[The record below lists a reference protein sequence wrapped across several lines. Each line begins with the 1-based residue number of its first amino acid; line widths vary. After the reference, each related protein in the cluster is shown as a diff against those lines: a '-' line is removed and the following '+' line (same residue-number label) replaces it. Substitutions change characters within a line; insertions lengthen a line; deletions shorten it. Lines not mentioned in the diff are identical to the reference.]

1 MSLRTAAVRFLPHR
15 SKGTSLCSRPSPHR
29 RLQSTPTRYLNRRA
43 LATASPTAGGAPQ
56 YIARSISAPP
66 NHERHEGRRR
76 AMLASLAV
84 NPQPWRDP
92 SKVREGGNGGC
103 GHPAH
108 RQSIAPLAPP
118 GKPRGL
124 VARPWRCRYILRPP
138 ESPLHPPSSPI
149 PAKAVPSP
157 ARKTSTRTKAAGKR

>member
-1 MSLRTAAVRFLPHR
+1 MSLRPLRCASCPYR
-15 SKGTSLCSRPSPHR
+15 SKRASLCSWPSPHR
-29 RLQSTPTRYLNRRA
+29 RLQSTPTRYLNSRA
-43 LATASPTAGGAPQ
+43 LATASCTAGGAPQ
-56 YIARSISAPP
+56 YTARSASTPP
-66 NHERHEGRRR
+66 NHERHKGRRR

-92 SKVREGGNGGC
+92 SKVREGGNGRG
-103 GHPAH
+103 GRPAH

-138 ESPLHPPSSPI
+138 ESPLHPALQPI
-149 PAKAVPSP
+149 PAKAVPS
-157 ARKTSTRTKAAGKR
+157 AMLGGTR